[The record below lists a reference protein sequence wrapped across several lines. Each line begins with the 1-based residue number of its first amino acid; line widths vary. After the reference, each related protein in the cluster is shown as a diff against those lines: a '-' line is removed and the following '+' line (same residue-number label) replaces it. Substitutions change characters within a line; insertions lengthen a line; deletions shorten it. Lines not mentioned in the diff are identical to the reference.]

1 MFLQKQNDGY
11 WMLIDAL
18 SHFWICNC
26 RFIFCWCAL
35 HQHDWICRCLCAMHH
50 AAEFVDHFFVLS
62 YMRIF
67 FGAIFVLLFTQI
79 LLQEWTSCGEVTQ
92 RTMQLRKRTPGR
104 ECRNSSKH
112 TCLDIL
118 TDVVV
123 IKIASSVLFFVVL
136 LSCNTSTLLPP
147 ECVPA
152 VIVVYT
158 VEWRGV

>member
-1 MFLQKQNDGY
+1 
-11 WMLIDAL
+11 
-18 SHFWICNC
+18 
-26 RFIFCWCAL
+26 
-35 HQHDWICRCLCAMHH
+35 MHR

-62 YMRIF
+62 YMQNF
-67 FGAIFVLLFTQI
+67 WGAIFVLLFTQI

-92 RTMQLRKRTPGR
+92 RTMQLRKRIPGR
-104 ECRNSSKH
+104 ECGNSSKH

-123 IKIASSVLFFVVL
+123 IKIASLVFFSVL

-158 VEWRGV
+158 VE